1 MNNYYKQPKI
11 VVWIESIFLL
21 LIGIVLG
28 ILIIVKGNDN
38 AMYYL
43 GFFLYVPVSQFL
55 FTPIYTLTGGYT
67 YYSPML
73 LGYMANDTQIDLH
86 SGTSFDHLFVL
97 RKYSSGTPLRN
108 RILLYHLEG
117 LLQLIQLIEEKRIPE
132 SVNIV
137 GTSYFFNDR
146 TLLKLGFQIEKASL
160 FYRINLLINGIDLFW
175 MYSLSQG
182 KLAIPTLW
190 DAKKASIQGNQ
201 LVQSKP
207 KLHALYQHLQAKQA
221 KL

>member
-117 LLQLIQLIEEKRIPE
+117 LLRLIQLIEEKRIPE

-221 KL
+221 NL

>member
-97 RKYSSGTPLRN
+97 RKYPSGTPLRN

-117 LLQLIQLIEEKRIPE
+117 LLRLIQLIEEKRILE

-207 KLHALYQHLQAKQA
+207 KLHALYQHLQAKQT

>member
-38 AMYYL
+38 ALYYL

-117 LLQLIQLIEEKRIPE
+117 LLQLIQLLEEQRIPE

-182 KLAIPTLW
+182 KLAIPTLL

-201 LVQSKP
+201 LVQSKS
-207 KLHALYQHLQAKQA
+207 KLHALHQHLQAKQA

>member
-1 MNNYYKQPKI
+1 MNHFYKQPKI
-11 VVWIESIFLL
+11 LVWIESIVLL
-21 LIGIVLG
+21 LLGIALG
-28 ILIIVKGNDN
+28 ILLVVKGNDN
-38 AMYYL
+38 GMYYL

-73 LGYMANDTQIDLH
+73 LGYMANDTKIDLH

-97 RKYSSGTPLRN
+97 RKYPSGTPLRN

-160 FYRINLLINGIDLFW
+160 LYRINLFINGIDLFW

-207 KLHALYQHLQAKQA
+207 KLQALYQHIQAKQTN
-221 KL
+221 L

>member
-97 RKYSSGTPLRN
+97 RKYPSGTPLRN

-117 LLQLIQLIEEKRIPE
+117 LLRLIQLIEEKRIPE

-146 TLLKLGFQIEKASL
+146 TLLKLGFQIESASL

-175 MYSLSQG
+175 MYSFSQG

-190 DAKKASIQGNQ
+190 DAKKASIQGDQ

>member
-97 RKYSSGTPLRN
+97 RKYPLGTPLRN

-117 LLQLIQLIEEKRIPE
+117 LLRLIQLIEEKRIPE

-146 TLLKLGFQIEKASL
+146 TLLKLGFQIEKGSL

-207 KLHALYQHLQAKQA
+207 KLQALYQHLEAKQA
-221 KL
+221 NL